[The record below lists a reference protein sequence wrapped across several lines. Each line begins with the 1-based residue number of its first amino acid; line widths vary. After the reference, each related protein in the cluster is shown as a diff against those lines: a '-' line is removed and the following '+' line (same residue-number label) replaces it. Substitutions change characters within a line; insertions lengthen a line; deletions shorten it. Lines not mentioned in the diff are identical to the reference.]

1 MQSRFTGQI
10 ANRLVAKI
18 LLSITLAALP
28 AAGGVYLKP
37 QTAAQTL
44 RDLEYARINN
54 KSLRLDLC
62 LPEGAATP
70 LPLIVWVHG
79 GGWTSGN
86 KNLDANGPQLRQ
98 VARGYAVASINY
110 RLSQEAKFPAQI
122 EDCKAA
128 IRWLRAHAAQY
139 RIDPNRIAAWGDS
152 AGGHL
157 VALLGTSA
165 GVSELEG
172 IVGGNLD
179 YSSRVQAVVDWF
191 GPADLLRMSAD
202 SLPFPC
208 SLLDHNSPL
217 SPESLLIGCAIQS
230 CPEKTERASPI
241 HYVSGDEP
249 PFLIMHGTDD
259 CLVGPPQ
266 SQRLHDALVSAGS
279 QATLKF
285 VEGEGHGGSRFTSA
299 ENQKLIDDFFDQTL
313 RAAAVPPVITGATV
327 SGKKLFVYGTGF
339 ASGAVVLLDG
349 ARQKT
354 ANDGENPTTTLI
366 SRKAGKKIA
375 VGQPVALRVQ
385 NADGSLSEEFP
396 FTRQ

>member
-1 MQSRFTGQI
+1 MQRRFARQI
-10 ANRLVAKI
+10 ISLVTKI
-18 LLSITLAALP
+18 ILSGTLVMALA
-28 AAGGVYLKP
+28 AAGGAYFKP
-37 QTAAQTL
+37 RAAAQTF
-44 RDLEYARINN
+44 RDLEYARVNN
-54 KSLRLDLC
+54 RPLRLDLY
-62 LPEGAATP
+62 LPEGVAGP

-86 KNLDANGPQLRQ
+86 KNLDADGPQLRQ
-98 VARGYAVASINY
+98 VARGYAVASLNY

-128 IRWLRAHAAQY
+128 VRWLRAHAAQY
-139 RIDPNRIAAWGDS
+139 NIDPGRIAAWGSS

-157 VALLGTSA
+157 AALLGTSA
-165 GVSELEG
+165 EVSELEG
-172 IVGGNLD
+172 TVGGNLD
-179 YSSRVQAVVDWF
+179 YASRVQAVADWF

-208 SLLDHNSPL
+208 TVLDHNSPL
-217 SPESLLIGCAIQS
+217 SPESLLVGCAIQS
-230 CPEKTERASPI
+230 CPEKTERASPL

-259 CLVGPPQ
+259 CLVGPHQ
-266 SQRLHDALVSAGS
+266 SQRLHDALVGAGR

-285 VEGEGHGGSRFTSA
+285 VEGEGHGGSGFTNA
-299 ENQKLIDDFFDQTL
+299 ENQKLLDDFFDRTL
-313 RAAAVPPVITGATV
+313 RPAVVQPVITGAVV

-339 ASGAVVLLDG
+339 ASGAVVWLDG

-354 ANDGENPTTTLI
+354 AGDEQNPTTTLI
-366 SRKAGKKIA
+366 ARKAGKKIA
-375 VGQPVALRVQ
+375 VGQPAALRVQ
-385 NADGSLSEEFP
+385 NSDGGLSEEFP